1 MCLCGIYTV
10 RSNCFFTFPLCR
22 CKRNHCT
29 TMSIKRESKCCK
41 DTHIVDDKI
50 LEAEIECITLHEG
63 FQANCLNQYVLE
75 TSYYEY
81 VQENGPLE
89 EDQLIH
95 K

>member
-1 MCLCGIYTV
+1 MHLCGIHTV
-10 RSNCFFTFPLCR
+10 RSNCFVLFLYVGVNVTIALLCQQR
-22 CKRNHCT
+22 ENQNVAKIPT
-29 TMSIKRESKCCK
+29 LLMIKYWKLKLNVLLSMKAFK
-41 DTHIVDDKI
+41 H
-50 LEAEIECITLHEG
+50 
-63 FQANCLNQYVLE
+63 CLNQYVLE

>member
-1 MCLCGIYTV
+1 MNGVVQVVLFASYTHV
-10 RSNCFFTFPLCR
+10 
-22 CKRNHCT
+22 
-29 TMSIKRESKCCK
+29 
-41 DTHIVDDKI
+41 VDDKI

>member
-1 MCLCGIYTV
+1 MLQRYTHN
-10 RSNCFFTFPLCR
+10 S
-22 CKRNHCT
+22 
-29 TMSIKRESKCCK
+29 
-41 DTHIVDDKI
+41 HIVDDKI
-50 LEAEIECITLHEG
+50 LEAKIECITLHEG

-81 VQENGPLE
+81 VPLE